1 MKFGRKLRGGYE
13 GPHSEPPAHGS
24 DDVGIIIG
32 VGAVIALVSAGQGAE
47 KQVSGQIDPWVNI
60 ILVTP
65 QVRLQL
71 FAVSDVE
78 FVLNKVPSIVRAMAV
93 IQVNTQVAW
102 KGNSVTVGIQGV
114 TEEFPEIRSF
124 FPESGRF
131 LIGTDVTNRR
141 RVAVV
146 GQTVLADVF
155 DGKDPIGETVTI
167 AGQSF
172 TVVGVME
179 EKGETFGTDMDN
191 VVFVPVST
199 LQRVAGTTRVSA
211 IYAQIGDPDQ
221 ADDAVAAL
229 SSAFDARFRRQGSVN
244 VASQKQLLDTVSM
257 ITTTF
262 TVLLA
267 SIAAISLLVGG
278 IGIMNIMLV
287 SVTERTKEIGLRKAV
302 GAKNRDIMLQ
312 FLIEASILSG
322 TGGLL
327 GIFLEAPH
335 RAALRGWAGWAPLTR
350 SPSAVFWRWGFS
362 VMVGIF
368 FGFYPAA
375 RAAKTGPHI
384 VSPVRVRRDGGSSDE

>member
-1 MKFGRKLRGGYE
+1 MRFGESLVVALR
-13 GPHSEPPAHGS
+13 ALT
-24 DDVGIIIG
+24 VNRLRTALTMLGIIIG
-32 VGAVIALVSAGQGAE
+32 VAAVITLVSAGQGAE
-47 KQVSGQIDPWVNI
+47 RQVSGQIDSMGSNI

-65 QVRLQL
+65 ASSATVLG
-71 FAVSDVE
+71 VSDAE
-78 FVLNKVPSIVRAMAV
+78 FVLNKVPSIIRAMPV

-102 KGNSVTVGIQGV
+102 KGNALTVGVQGV

-124 FPESGRF
+124 HPERGRF
-131 LIGTDVTNRR
+131 LIETDVVNRR

-155 DGKDPIGETVTI
+155 DGKDPIGEVLTI

-179 EKGETFGTDMDN
+179 TKGETFGSDMDN

-211 IYAQIGDPDQ
+211 IYAQLGVPDD
-221 ADDAVAAL
+221 ADDAVASL
-229 SSAFDARFRRQGSVN
+229 TIAFDARFRRQRSVN
-244 VASQKQLLDTVSM
+244 VASQKQLLDTVST

-312 FLIEASILSG
+312 FLIESSILSG
-322 TGGLL
+322 IGGSIGICL
-327 GIFLEAPH
+327 GSAGTSVLA
-335 RAALRGWAGWAPLTR
+335 RLGGWPPYT
-350 SPSAVFWRWGFS
+350 SPSAVFMALGFS
-362 VMVGIF
+362 IMVGMF

-375 RAAKTGPHI
+375 RAAKLDPI
-384 VSPVRVRRDGGSSDE
+384 SCLRYE

>member
-1 MKFGRKLRGGYE
+1 MKFGESFVVAMRALTVNRLRT
-13 GPHSEPPAHGS
+13 ALTML
-24 DDVGIIIG
+24 GIIIG

-47 KQVSGQIDPWVNI
+47 KQVSGQIDSMGSNI

-65 QVRLQL
+65 ASSATTL
-71 FAVSDVE
+71 AVSDVE

-327 GIFLEAPH
+327 GIFLGSAGTGLLA
-335 RAALRGWAGWAPLTR
+335 RLGGWPPYT
-350 SPSAVFWRWGFS
+350 SPSAVFMALGFS

-375 RAAKTGPHI
+375 RAAKLDPI
-384 VSPVRVRRDGGSSDE
+384 SCLRYE

>member
-1 MKFGRKLRGGYE
+1 MKFGESFVVAMRALTVNRLRT
-13 GPHSEPPAHGS
+13 ALTML
-24 DDVGIIIG
+24 GIIIG

-47 KQVSGQIDPWVNI
+47 KQVSGQIDSMGSNI

-65 QVRLQL
+65 ASSATTL
-71 FAVSDVE
+71 AVSDVE

-327 GIFLEAPH
+327 GIFLGSAGT
-335 RAALRGWAGWAPLTR
+335 RLLARLGGWPPYT
-350 SPSAVFWRWGFS
+350 SPSAVFMALGFS

-375 RAAKTGPHI
+375 RAAKLDPI
-384 VSPVRVRRDGGSSDE
+384 SCLRYE